1 MYRNHFGLAKKPFEI
16 SPDPDFLWLGEKHRE
31 GLAVLK
37 YGILENKG
45 FLLITGEV
53 GTGKTALIRA
63 IEKEVKARAII
74 VTIPDPGMGLM
85 DFYQFLAS
93 ELNIERDFRN
103 KGEFLARFKRLMLEH
118 FSGYRRVLLI
128 IDESQRLNHELL
140 EEIRL
145 LSNIDLEGKVLIN
158 IFFVGQSEFRD
169 ILAREENRAVRQRIT
184 VSYHLPALEE
194 AETGQYIQHRLR
206 VAGARGEIFTP
217 AAVRAVHEFSKG
229 LPRLINIV
237 CDHAMMTGYIR
248 GVKTIDADIVRE
260 CGRELGITIGE
271 DPALRR
277 GRAAASGKA
286 AAPAAKQNAAAREG
300 APAPSWRRPALF
312 FAIVLLGLFG
322 GWYFWGEAVS
332 QQLALWGKT
341 REPAAGALPGGK
353 ERSAALQ
360 AAPALPVETGPRG
373 PQAAAE
379 PAAPAP
385 GAFSGAAE
393 PLPRAPAAREAAAPK
408 TAPETSGEE
417 NRSVPE
423 APPPA
428 APAFVLQE
436 FTVLF
441 EPNSVDLTP
450 RAREIIATA
459 GGLLRASPG
468 TAALVEGHSDGLGDP
483 AYNMYLSG
491 KRAMAV
497 RNQLLAQGL
506 DAGRLKLSAFGAE
519 RPLDTNETLEG
530 RNRNRRVVIRI
541 VPQSGP

>member
-1 MYRNHFGLAKKPFEI
+1 MYRNHFGLTKKPFEI
-16 SPDPDFLWLGEKHRE
+16 SPDPEFLWLGEKHRE

-118 FSGYRRVLLI
+118 FAGYRRVLLI

-194 AETGQYIQHRLR
+194 AETAQYIQHRLR
-206 VAGARGEIFTP
+206 VAGARGEIFT
-217 AAVRAVHEFSKG
+217 AAAARAVQEIAKG

-237 CDHAMMTGYIR
+237 CDHAMMTAYIR

-260 CGRELGITIGE
+260 CGRELGITIGA
-271 DPALRR
+271 DPGRR
-277 GRAAASGKA
+277 RKHDAAGGQ
-286 AAPAAKQNAAAREG
+286 PT
-300 APAPSWRRPALF
+300 APSARDRLPGREESRSSASWSRAALF
-312 FAIVLLGLFG
+312 FALVLLALFG

-332 QQLALWGKT
+332 QQLALWG
-341 REPAAGALPGGK
+341 RGK
-353 ERSAALQ
+353 EPSAGSLPDGKDHRTALQ
-360 AAPALPVETGPRG
+360 AAPALPVESAPAGSQAEAESP
-373 PQAAAE
+373 AAAATE
-379 PAAPAP
+379 PPSRLPAIALEPPAPKAAPESA
-385 GAFSGAAE
+385 
-393 PLPRAPAAREAAAPK
+393 
-408 TAPETSGEE
+408 GEE
-417 NRSVPE
+417 RRGAPE
-423 APPPA
+423 APSPPS
-428 APAFVLQE
+428 PAFVLQE

-450 RAREIIATA
+450 RAREILATA

-497 RNQLLAQGL
+497 RNQLLALGL
-506 DAGRLKLSAFGAE
+506 DPGRLRISAFGAE
-519 RPLDTNETLEG
+519 QPVDTNETLEG

-541 VPQSGP
+541 VPLSGS

>member
-1 MYRNHFGLAKKPFEI
+1 MYRNHFGLTKKPFEI
-16 SPDPDFLWLGEKHRE
+16 SPDPEFLWLGEKHRE

-93 ELNIERDFRN
+93 ELNIQRDFRN

-217 AAVRAVHEFSKG
+217 AAVRAVQEFSKG

-237 CDHAMMTGYIR
+237 CDHAMMTAYIR

-271 DPALRR
+271 EPGRR
-277 GRAAASGKA
+277 RKHDAAEGKP
-286 AAPAAKQNAAAREG
+286 AAPAGKNHLPARKG
-300 APAPSWRRPALF
+300 SRTSASWSRPALF
-312 FAIVLLGLFG
+312 FALVLLALFG

-332 QQLALWGKT
+332 QQLALWGRGK
-341 REPAAGALPGGK
+341 EPAAGSLPGGK
-353 ERSAALQ
+353 DRSAALQ
-360 AAPALPVETGPRG
+360 AAPALPVETALPG
-373 PQAAAE
+373 PQAEAE
-379 PAAPAP
+379 P
-385 GAFSGAAE
+385 S
-393 PLPRAPAAREAAAPK
+393 APAATEPPARLPAAALEPSAPQA
-408 TAPETSGEE
+408 APERTGEE
-417 NRSVPE
+417 RRSAPE
-423 APPPA
+423 GPPPSS
-428 APAFVLQE
+428 PAFVLQE

-450 RAREIIATA
+450 RAREILATA

-497 RNQLLAQGL
+497 RNQLLALGL
-506 DAGRLKLSAFGAE
+506 DPGRLRISAFGAE
-519 RPLDTNETLEG
+519 RPVDTNETLEG

-541 VPQSGP
+541 VPLWGS